1 MHVTGAARIMTH
13 NRQIYARFLVVV
25 AAVLLL
31 AASGARADSAADS
44 TAFRRGIGIAHTWGW
59 APLEPPPSHSYDIK
73 SLMARAQSMSDDE
86 LRRLRQTGFDFVRL
100 GVDPGP
106 FLQTQG
112 GQRDDLDR
120 ILKHSVAQILSADL
134 SVIVDFHPGDQNPDY
149 GSPQLTAGVNTVK
162 FQAYLKLLARTARL
176 LADLHS
182 QRVALEIMNEPA
194 LPAAE
199 WQPLLDAAYAA
210 IRRAAPNLLVVLD
223 GGLEG
228 MPQGTMALRT
238 SEFEQDLAVLYTF
251 HYYDPYQFTHQGA
264 SWNAA
269 RYLADVPYPALAR
282 PIEDSQQASARA
294 IDAMALSKANKWI
307 ARLDAGYR
315 LERYR
320 QSAFGR
326 ENVLSAFNEIGRWAE
341 RRHIPAQRILLGEFG
356 ARRATLPDGSERTAE
371 RAQWFRDVREAAEAH
386 GFIWAVWAYRGAGDF
401 ALFEGKA
408 REASE
413 PAVIE
418 ALGLTAN
425 RDESR
430 APILGAESRK
440 QIQGMSQ

>member
-1 MHVTGAARIMTH
+1 MHVTDAVRIMTH
-13 NRQIYARFLVVV
+13 NRQMYARFLAVV
-25 AAVLLL
+25 AAALLL
-31 AASGARADSAADS
+31 AASAAHADGGADS

-59 APLEPPPSHSYDIK
+59 APLEPPPSRSYDIK

-86 LRRLRQTGFDFVRL
+86 LHRLRQTGFDFVRL
-100 GVDPGP
+100 AVDPGP
-106 FLQTQG
+106 FLQAQG

-120 ILKHSVAQILSADL
+120 ILIRSVTQILSADL
-134 SVIVDFHPGDQNPDY
+134 SVIVDFHPADQNPDY
-149 GSPQLTAGVNTVK
+149 GSPQLTAGANTAK
-162 FQAYLKLLARTARL
+162 FQAYLKLLAHTAHL

-182 QRVALEIMNEPA
+182 HRIALEIMNEPA

-210 IRRAAPNLLVVLD
+210 IRREAPNLLVVLD

-228 MPQGTMALRT
+228 MPQGMMALRT
-238 SEFEQDLAVLYTF
+238 SEFEQDPAVLFTF

-282 PIEDSQQASARA
+282 PVEDSQQASARA
-294 IDAMALSKANKWI
+294 IDAMTLSTANKWT
-307 ARLDAGYR
+307 ARLDARYR

-341 RRHIPAQRILLGEFG
+341 QNHIPARRILLGEFG
-356 ARRATLPDGSERTAE
+356 ARRTTLPDGSERTAE
-371 RAQWFRDVREAAEAH
+371 RAQWFRDVREATEAH
-386 GFIWAVWAYRGAGDF
+386 EFIWAAWVYRGTGGF
-401 ALFEGKA
+401 ALFEGDA
-408 REASE
+408 GEESE

-425 RDESR
+425 RNESR
-430 APILGAESRK
+430 APIPGAESRR
-440 QIQGMSQ
+440 QTQGMSQ